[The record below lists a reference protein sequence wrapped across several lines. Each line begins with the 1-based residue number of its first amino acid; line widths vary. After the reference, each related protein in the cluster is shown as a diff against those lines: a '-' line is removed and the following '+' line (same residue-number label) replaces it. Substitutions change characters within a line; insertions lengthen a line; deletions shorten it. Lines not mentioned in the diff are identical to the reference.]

1 MSKFTIGDVVDVS
14 QEFAIYRE
22 AIVEDVFTKK
32 NGSIYMK
39 IRGVK
44 NDGSLSKKQHDLWED
59 TVGISKIR

>member
-1 MSKFTIGDVVDVS
+1 MSKFAIGDVLDVS

-59 TVGISKIR
+59 TVGITKIR

>member
-1 MSKFTIGDVVDVS
+1 MSKFAIGDVLDVR

-59 TVGISKIR
+59 TVGIKKIR

>member
-1 MSKFTIGDVVDVS
+1 MSKFAIGDVLDVS

-44 NDGSLSKKQHDLWED
+44 NDGSLSTKQYDLWED
-59 TVGISKIR
+59 TVGITKIR